1 MRRIYRTLVDG
12 SPRLVVE
19 EDGRPRL
26 VEGDLFGAWRAG
38 AETSLDGSTLLPP
51 VMPTKIVAVGLNYR
65 DHAAERNKP
74 LPAEPMIF
82 LKPSTAVI
90 GPGAAI
96 VIPPGVG
103 QVDHEAELGIVIGRR
118 ATRVSRANAAAH
130 VLGVT
135 AVNDVTARAMQDRG
149 IQYSHCKGFDT
160 FAPLGPAIALDLD
173 TSHLRVEGIVN
184 GRVRQSS
191 TTRELIFTVADL
203 VEFISRV
210 MTLLPGDVIATG
222 TPAGIGPLE
231 PGDTVTV
238 RVEHVG
244 ELTNPVT
251 AAQGAP

>member
-1 MRRIYRTLVDG
+1 
-12 SPRLVVE
+12 
-19 EDGRPRL
+19 
-26 VEGDLFGAWRAG
+26 
-38 AETSLDGSTLLPP
+38 
-51 VMPTKIVAVGLNYR
+51 
-65 DHAAERNKP
+65 
-74 LPAEPMIF
+74 MIF

-103 QVDHEAELGIVIGRR
+103 QVDHEAELGVVIGRR